1 MRRSL
6 TLAAAL
12 GLGAAMLAAPGA
24 SASTTAPAIPPADN
38 TPFAGSGT
46 AELLTVEAD
55 LPVGDFS
62 VADVGLSPVST
73 DVDTSAT
80 PRSSAAG
87 ANLDKDLLGA
97 IPLEGI
103 LSEATQTAPPDNAD
117 AAETTLIPIPAA
129 PVLDLGVSTSRAH
142 ARWPGDGVCLAPGES
157 LATGFNETAGA
168 DVLTIPD
175 VGSVVT
181 VNNAL
186 GGVSGT
192 QSDIFTEEVAGELG
206 RALVSKSET
215 QVDAITILE
224 NTPLQATIGVASAP
238 TLTAT
243 ATGQP
248 GGASVTYNDP
258 VVTIDAP
265 TGGALEPLEEVGN
278 QLDILIKDTLLGEV
292 VTALEDFL
300 DTTLGEAGVLQVD
313 VLVGDETLNT
323 TVAPDGTGAVGTV
336 SLVQIR
342 ITVLPALGEAPLAD
356 VYVDVAPMMAS
367 VAVPAGGINC
377 GGLPECSDGVDNDDA
392 EDTLAD
398 EDDPGCHTDGDPD
411 NPDSYDPDDDDE
423 SDVTECN
430 DGVDNDDPEDDLAD
444 IDDPGCHT
452 DGNPNNPDS
461 YDPTDDDETDG
472 LPRKEEGPL
481 PRTGGDVPLAAAML
495 VGLGGLGALHL
506 LRRRVA

>member
-12 GLGAAMLAAPGA
+12 GLGAALLAAPGA
-24 SASTTAPAIPPADN
+24 GAAPTAPAIPPADN
-38 TPFAGSGT
+38 TPFAGSGS

-62 VADVGLSPVST
+62 IADVGLSPVST

-80 PRSSAAG
+80 PRSSATG

-103 LSEATQTAPPDNAD
+103 LSEAAQTAPPDNAE
-117 AAETTLIPIPAA
+117 AAETTLIPVPAA

-157 LATGFNETAGA
+157 LAVGYNETAGA

-206 RALVSKSET
+206 RALVSQSET
-215 QVDAITILE
+215 QVDGLTILQG
-224 NTPLQATIGVASAP
+224 TPLEATIGVAATP

-248 GGASVTYNDP
+248 GGATVTYNDP

-265 TGGALEPLEEVGN
+265 EGGVLEPLEEVGTA
-278 QLDILIKDTLLGEV
+278 LDGLIKETILGEV
-292 VTALEDFL
+292 IDSLEPI
-300 DTTLGEAGVLQVD
+300 LGPIGDAGLVEVEI
-313 VLVGDETLNT
+313 LVGDETLNT

-336 SLVQIR
+336 SVVQIR
-342 ITVLPALGEAPLAD
+342 ITVLQAIGEAPLLD

-377 GGLPECSDGVDNDDA
+377 GGLPECSDGVDNGDP
-392 EDTLAD
+392 EDELAD
-398 EDDPGCHTDGDPD
+398 IDDPGCHTDGDPD

-423 SDVTECN
+423 TDVTECN
-430 DGVDNDDPEDDLAD
+430 DGVDNDDPEDELAD

-452 DGNPNNPDS
+452 DGDPNNPDS

-472 LPRKEEGPL
+472 QARRDPGPL

-506 LRRRVA
+506 LRRRVV